1 MLIRLLLL
9 FPITLMA
16 QDSESICGIWL
27 EEKKQSHIAIYKTDD
42 GKYEG
47 KIIWL
52 AEPLDENGNIKLD
65 KENPD
70 KDLRNQT
77 IKGLVIIND
86 LIFIERNKWS
96 QGSIYDARSGKKYSL
111 NANLKDENT
120 LFMRGYVGFSLIG
133 KTTTWTRLPEI
144 K

>member
-1 MLIRLLLL
+1 MLLRLLLL
-9 FPITLMA
+9 FPIILMA

-27 EEKKQSHIAIYKTDD
+27 EEEKQSHIEIYKTDD
-42 GKYEG
+42 DQYEG

-65 KENPD
+65 EENPN

-86 LIFIERNKWS
+86 LRFIANNK
-96 QGSIYDARSGKKYSL
+96 
-111 NANLKDENT
+111 
-120 LFMRGYVGFSLIG
+120 
-133 KTTTWTRLPEI
+133 
-144 K
+144 